1 MSVCFCVCVSVVLA
15 QRWAG
20 AMFGPMAA
28 APDVK
33 DCSTHPKEEE
43 EEEDEEESAAGLR
56 GRRDRCRE
64 IET

>member
-1 MSVCFCVCVSVVLA
+1 MCVTVSVVLA

-43 EEEDEEESAAGLR
+43 DEEESTAGWR
-56 GRRDRCRE
+56 RE

>member
-1 MSVCFCVCVSVVLA
+1 MCASVSAVLA

-43 EEEDEEESAAGLR
+43 DEEESAAGW
-56 GRRDRCRE
+56 RR
-64 IET
+64 ETET